1 MTLTNTSTTT
11 TGPTVPA
18 AKKFAS
24 QRSILAKISLNSGQT
39 VTGLD
44 ATSFSDQFAQV
55 SGGEITASVE
65 KIYRGGST
73 FPETLCAP
81 SEIGDIT
88 LTDFVEYEAAPAATG
103 SFYSKMQ
110 ILRQYVGRIYFDI
123 SVKTYDCDLAVPG
136 SERLYT
142 KALLVGL
149 TEADGDASS
158 GAPATFALTFSI
170 STIAPS
176 VINAGASG
184 STTTTTTA

>member
-1 MTLTNTSTTT
+1 MPTL
-11 TGPTVPA
+11 PI
-18 AKKFAS
+18 KKFAA
-24 QRSILAKISLNSGQT
+24 QRQVLATIALSSGQT
-39 VTGLD
+39 VTGL
-44 ATSFSDQFAQV
+44 TSKSFEEAFAQV

-88 LTDFVEYEAAPAATG
+88 LTDFVEYADASTD
-103 SFYSKMQ
+103 FYTKMQ
-110 ILRQYVGRIYFDI
+110 VLRQHVGRIYFDVSI
-123 SVKTYDCDLAVPG
+123 KIYDCDLAVPG
-136 SERLYT
+136 SERFYS

-170 STIAPS
+170 STIAAPS
-176 VINAGASG
+176 A
-184 STTTTTTA
+184 

>member
-1 MTLTNTSTTT
+1 MPTDNSTTVT
-11 TGPTVPA
+11 R
-18 AKKFAS
+18 KKFAA
-24 QRSILAKISLNSGQT
+24 QRQVLAKIALSSGQT
-39 VTGLD
+39 VTGLTT
-44 ATSFSDQFAQV
+44 TSFNEQFAQV

-88 LTDFVEYEAAPAATG
+88 LTDFVEYENTSTG
-103 SFYSKMQ
+103 FYSKMQ
-110 ILRQYVGRIYFDI
+110 TLRQYVGRIYFDI
-123 SVKTYDCDLAVPG
+123 SVKIYDCDLAVPG

-142 KALLVGL
+142 RALLVGL

-170 STIAPS
+170 STISPS
-176 VINAGASG
+176 VTGAGAGASG
-184 STTTTTTA
+184 ASGASA